1 MRKVFA
7 AVTGVGFLLACAPV
21 MAQDLGDV
29 KSKFASVSG
38 IVQEKCMACHTKG
51 YDLPFYAKVPGI
63 RSIIEKDYNDGLRAM
78 NLNQELVQSKD
89 KPVGETVLAKME
101 WVINNDTMPP
111 AKFAVVHWGSR
122 LSDKEKKQILDWVAT
137 TRKARPCS
145 TTSACPPTA
154 ASPAPAAMR
163 WIRAARTTPVS
174 PKASASSSAM

>member
-89 KPVGETVLAKME
+89 KAVGETVLAKME

-111 AKFAVVHWGSR
+111 AKFAVVH
-122 LSDKEKKQILDWVAT
+122 
-137 TRKARPCS
+137 
-145 TTSACPPTA
+145 
-154 ASPAPAAMR
+154 
-163 WIRAARTTPVS
+163 
-174 PKASASSSAM
+174 